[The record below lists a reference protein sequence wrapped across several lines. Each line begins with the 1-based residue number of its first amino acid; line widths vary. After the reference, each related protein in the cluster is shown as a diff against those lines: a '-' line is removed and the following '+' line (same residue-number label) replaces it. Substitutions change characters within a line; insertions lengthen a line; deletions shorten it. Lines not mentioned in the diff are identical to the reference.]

1 MGPLRMWLHVGASAF
16 VILKTGVCSHPA
28 IVKRAYTYSLKS
40 CKVSCSETKNS
51 FLFIS
56 FVSISRLIEK
66 LVLI

>member
-40 CKVSCSETKNS
+40 CKVSCSETKVVFFS
-51 FLFIS
+51 
-56 FVSISRLIEK
+56 
-66 LVLI
+66 